1 MNADLVYHVS
11 VTGALVIDARLRQE
25 LDDLHAGMCKALSDP
40 KRLMIFYALRDGSQ
54 TVTEL
59 CDAIGASQPNTSQ
72 HLAFLRDRGV
82 IDADRRGNTVVYS
95 LRYPAVIVAIDLL
108 REVMADELA
117 RRQSLRAP

>member
-1 MNADLVYHVS
+1 MNPDLMYHDS
-11 VTGALVIDARLRQE
+11 VAGTLTIDPRLRQE

-40 KRLMIFYALRDGSQ
+40 KRLVILYALREEPR

-59 CDAIGASQPNTSQ
+59 CEVIGASQPNTSQ

-82 IDADRRGNTVVYS
+82 IDAERRGNSVVYS
-95 LRYPAVIVAIDLL
+95 LRYPAVITALDLL

-117 RRQSLRAP
+117 RRQALRAP